1 MLIIFFTSISPFCFL
16 FFARREGVV
25 FVCKHEEA
33 PWGFGH
39 AHFSTIL
46 FAVPVP
52 LCFFLY
58 KFPPHFCA
66 LCNIWCTSCK
76 KNTPESICLRGCT
89 HLFGLFLYL
98 DDLYALVV
106 AAGGAYAVGQLKGAA
121 LGAAAHSGSLQL
133 PHIAASFV
141 LSCFRAFSLR
151 YCHLVF
157 PPTLISLLFLS
168 EYQFSSSLR
177 STSIRGSPLSSRQP
191 HGPSFRFLPQ
201 VGHSPLQS
209 SRHR

>member
-1 MLIIFFTSISPFCFL
+1 M
-16 FFARREGVV
+16 

-39 AHFSTIL
+39 THFSTIL
-46 FAVPVP
+46 SAVPVS

-66 LCNIWCTSCK
+66 LFNLWYTSCK
-76 KNTPESICLRGCT
+76 KNAPESRSLRGIF
-89 HLFGLFLYL
+89 LIFRLFLYL

-121 LGAAAHSGSLQL
+121 LGAAAHSGSFQL

-157 PPTLISLLFLS
+157 PPTLISLCFCQNISFPAACAVHPSGGRRCPLGS
-168 EYQFSSSLR
+168 RTGPR
-177 STSIRGSPLSSRQP
+177 SGSCRRSGTAPC
-191 HGPSFRFLPQ
+191 
-201 VGHSPLQS
+201 SPPGTGS
-209 SRHR
+209 AGAAPAGCRW

>member
-39 AHFSTIL
+39 THFSTIL
-46 FAVPVP
+46 SAVPVP

-66 LCNIWCTSCK
+66 LFNLWYTSCK
-76 KNTPESICLRGCT
+76 KNAPKSRSLRGIF
-89 HLFGLFLYL
+89 LIFRLFLYL
-98 DDLYALVV
+98 DNLYALVI
-106 AAGGAYAVGQLKGAA
+106 AAGRAYAVGQLKGAA
-121 LGAAAHSGSLQL
+121 LGAAAHSGSFQL

-141 LSCFRAFSLR
+141 LSCF
-151 YCHLVF
+151 
-157 PPTLISLLFLS
+157 
-168 EYQFSSSLR
+168 
-177 STSIRGSPLSSRQP
+177 
-191 HGPSFRFLPQ
+191 
-201 VGHSPLQS
+201 
-209 SRHR
+209 